1 MQIQE
6 NNTEED
12 KLDPALKLKSVPMSS
27 LTLNQPMQ
35 EIEEGSAEA
44 EDDNN
49 QQKSDK
55 DLDQKKTTDKQ
66 VSLVEKCYDKTG
78 KTPKG
83 QSVTFRDLTKQEAQ
97 KQNPLIKAQGSFG
110 ATSMATSYV
119 SAPDDPSDKD
129 AAEDQSPQSSQKD
142 QLKTPKNKPNLL
154 KS

>member
-49 QQKSDK
+49 Q
-55 DLDQKKTTDKQ
+55 
-66 VSLVEKCYDKTG
+66 
-78 KTPKG
+78 
-83 QSVTFRDLTKQEAQ
+83 
-97 KQNPLIKAQGSFG
+97 
-110 ATSMATSYV
+110 
-119 SAPDDPSDKD
+119 
-129 AAEDQSPQSSQKD
+129 
-142 QLKTPKNKPNLL
+142 
-154 KS
+154 